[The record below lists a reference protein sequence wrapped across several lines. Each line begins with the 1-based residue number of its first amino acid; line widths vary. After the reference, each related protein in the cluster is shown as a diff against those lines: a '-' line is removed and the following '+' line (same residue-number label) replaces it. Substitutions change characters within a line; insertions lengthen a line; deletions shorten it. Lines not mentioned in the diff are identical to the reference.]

1 MKLPPYTK
9 SQKKIINHLYKFRYL
24 SIRQLQFLFNHK
36 DPKRIKAWA
45 SDLKDK
51 KYIDVIKEE
60 HDRTKPYIF
69 CLAQKARHILVHE
82 EDIDHSFLERLY
94 KEKTYSKEFMQRH
107 LFIVDTY
114 LYFLKTK
121 DKKSEMSFFTKQ
133 DLKGYDYFPYEMP
146 DAYIDMEEGK
156 TNSRYFLDYFDSK
169 ATSKQIRFRI
179 KFYFEYYDEGSWQD
193 NTDHAPFPG
202 ILLIIQDKYLK
213 KHAYYY
219 AQALLKKSM
228 TNDIEIFVA
237 LQDSIK
243 FPQDEMQVWDN
254 VENTMK

>member
-9 SQKKIINHLYKFRYL
+9 SQKKIIYHLYKFRYL
-24 SIRQLQFLFNHK
+24 SIRQLQSFFNHK

-51 KYIDVIKEE
+51 KYIDVIKDE

-69 CLAQKARHILVHE
+69 CLSQKARHILERE
-82 EDIDHSFLERLY
+82 EDIDKNFLERLY
-94 KEKTYSKEFMQRH
+94 KEKTYSEEFVQRH
-107 LFIVDTY
+107 LFIADTY
-114 LYFLKTK
+114 KYFLKTK
-121 DKKSEMSFFTKQ
+121 EKESELSFFTKQ
-133 DLKGYDYFPYEMP
+133 DLKGYDYFPDEIP
-146 DAYIDMEEGK
+146 DAYIDLQENNN
-156 TNSRYFLDYFDSK
+156 NSRYFLDYFDNK
-169 ATSKQIRFRI
+169 AKAGNIRFRI
-179 KFYFEYYDEGSWQD
+179 KSYFEYYDEGSWQD

-243 FPQDEMQVWDN
+243 FPQDDIRVWDN
-254 VENTMK
+254 VEDTMK